1 MAVKTERKLST
12 PFAKYCCLT
21 RFGARHCNSMFTTVS
36 AADLQCMC
44 VSSDRLTSVYRYEF
58 SMGKWFHA
66 LSWAMVLHSC
76 CCMHHVPHET
86 SQSLAVSS
94 AMCTRIP
101 PSNLARGHWSTISL
115 FEHYRGYKDTNL
127 SHLLQEGPQWSWVMK
142 KQLRRDHWHLY
153 SWFSWDKIIDRKD
166 LTTDANSHSLCPRKM
181 KQRISFGL
189 QS

>member
-36 AADLQCMC
+36 AADLQCLC

-58 SMGKWFHA
+58 SMGKWFPA

-101 PSNLARGHWSTISL
+101 PSNLARGQRFHCLNIIVDTKTQICPI
-115 FEHYRGYKDTNL
+115 FYKRVRSDPEWWRN
-127 SHLLQEGPQWSWVMK
+127 SSEE
-142 KQLRRDHWHLY
+142 
-153 SWFSWDKIIDRKD
+153 
-166 LTTDANSHSLCPRKM
+166 TTDICIHGFREIRSLTEK
-181 KQRISFGL
+181 I
-189 QS
+189 